1 MFNVE
6 DPNHTYSW
14 IVSWCLWKEYN
25 KIYHQLTNAKTSP
38 YDFLQTLKSY
48 EKAHLEFLKE
58 KKYLLGK
65 KKEEFLKQLFY
76 FSFYKFDKDLEIE
89 RFHNPETCREILK
102 QI

>member
-65 KKEEFLKQLFY
+65 KKRNSSNNSFTSLFTSLTKTLRLKDSTIQKLVEK
-76 FSFYKFDKDLEIE
+76 S
-89 RFHNPETCREILK
+89 
-102 QI
+102 